1 MISVIVPVYNVEEY
15 LGRCVDSILSQTY
28 GDFELILVNDGSCDS
43 SGRICDDYAEL
54 DSRIRVIHKANGG
67 IGSARNAGLEIA
79 KGEYISF
86 LDSDDWI
93 ELDFFEVLLNLL
105 LKYDADISQVFF
117 IQETRTK
124 KDRDF
129 AVVRKKDAQVY
140 DGRDVMGNLFGRL
153 TGFRTTVVWNKLYR
167 RELFDGIRIPE
178 NMVFEDEACI
188 HEILYRARRL
198 VVNDSTLYHY
208 TWRDNS
214 LSNQAQPLKYL
225 DLVKAGEMRLRF
237 FAERQEEEYYLEA
250 LNRYFKELLRTGHVF
265 YFSKVGGRENISDK
279 GFDNSQGIG
288 NSRGTGNSW
297 GTSNSPGADNSR
309 GTRPSTTREGYLGEL
324 KGKLA
329 VNMEDFKRNP
339 YMWPE
344 NRLLLA
350 FYQVNPALGFWA
362 FRVLGQ
368 VKAWKKGLRQHFLR

>member
-15 LGRCVDSILSQTY
+15 LRRCVDSILSQTY
-28 GDFELILVNDGSCDS
+28 VDFEMILVNDGSRDS

-93 ELDFFEVLLNLL
+93 EPDFFEVLLNLL

-124 KDRDF
+124 QDRDF

-167 RELFDGIRIPE
+167 RELFDGVRIPE

-188 HEILYRARRL
+188 HEILYRARRM

-214 LSNQAQPLKYL
+214 LSHQAQPLKYL

-250 LNRYFKELLRTGHVF
+250 LNRYAKELLRTGQVF
-265 YFSKVGGRENISDK
+265 YFSKVGGRE
-279 GFDNSQGIG
+279 
-288 NSRGTGNSW
+288 
-297 GTSNSPGADNSR
+297 
-309 GTRPSTTREGYLGEL
+309 GYLGEL
-324 KGKLA
+324 KEKLA

-362 FRVLGQ
+362 FGVLGQ
-368 VKAWKKGLRQHFLR
+368 VKAWKKGLRQLFLR